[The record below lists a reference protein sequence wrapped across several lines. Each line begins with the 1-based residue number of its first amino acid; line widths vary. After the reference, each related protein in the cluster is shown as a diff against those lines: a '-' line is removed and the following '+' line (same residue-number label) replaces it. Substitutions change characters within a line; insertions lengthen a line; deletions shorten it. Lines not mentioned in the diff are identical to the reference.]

1 MSETSEASSN
11 RRVSGILR
19 SKAQATWTTSTS
31 AGDRKLGPAPSDRD
45 GNFILFAA
53 VEGPMIE
60 RGNPLND
67 VYGVFGA
74 IKLNLQ
80 KGHSMAFEDEYP
92 ANSSTRLRLDTDRL
106 ADAQLN
112 SCVLVSG

>member
-1 MSETSEASSN
+1 
-11 RRVSGILR
+11 
-19 SKAQATWTTSTS
+19 
-31 AGDRKLGPAPSDRD
+31 
-45 GNFILFAA
+45 
-53 VEGPMIE
+53 
-60 RGNPLND
+60 
-67 VYGVFGA
+67 VFGA

-106 ADAQLN
+106 ADARLN